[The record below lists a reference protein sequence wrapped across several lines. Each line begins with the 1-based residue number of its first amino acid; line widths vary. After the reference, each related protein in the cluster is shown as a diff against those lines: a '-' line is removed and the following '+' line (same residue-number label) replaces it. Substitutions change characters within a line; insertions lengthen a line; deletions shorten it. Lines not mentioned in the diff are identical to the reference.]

1 MQLKLLGWTAILL
14 ACSLLPGCAEIVTK
28 QTLAELPPPAAAGT
42 PDRKPRKIVILFDG
56 THNDIAADTNIKRLH
71 SLIALQ
77 DRKDIA
83 TLYVEGV
90 GVGNDIPG
98 MGMGTGFGDR
108 VRLGYRFLL
117 ENYRPGDE
125 IYLFGFSRGAYQ
137 ARALAAL
144 LYYTGLPETTAAD
157 DAGEIAQKNFA
168 RLKDSPDKTALR
180 RASFAAAPR
189 PQDPRIK
196 VLGLWDSVE
205 ALGVPDWYHRIL
217 DKTGIKPFKVDIDEP
232 NRHYGDQLCN
242 VEHAFQALSLDDNRE
257 WIFTPLPLSRK
268 HLTDDCAC
276 GGTPPPALVHEVW
289 FSGAHSDVGGGS
301 YADSELSGVSLN
313 WMIEELEIAKTE
325 LLKPATRVRQDIYGS
340 SHDPESGW
348 WGPLYHAVT
357 RNLAGYAV
365 AAEQTPAGR
374 LCVHPSVLNR
384 RSAMPPKSHE
394 NLQLSLRQAG
404 TVCLEVDQD
413 TPADPP
419 RLRETDKDE
428 KKPTDCKLPLAI
440 EAWPACTWRN
450 R

>member
-1 MQLKLLGWTAILL
+1 MQLDLRKWTIALL
-14 ACSLLPGCAEIVTK
+14 ACSLLSGCAGIVTK
-28 QTLAELPPPAAAGT
+28 QTLASLT
-42 PDRKPRKIVILFDG
+42 PTAEGKAPKPRKIVILFDG
-56 THNDIAADTNIKRLH
+56 THNDIATDTNIKRLH

-77 DRKDIA
+77 DRREIA

-90 GVGNDIPG
+90 GVGNDILG

-117 ENYRPGDE
+117 ENYRPDDE

-137 ARALAAL
+137 ARALASL
-144 LYYTGLPETTAAD
+144 LYYTGLPRMTPAD
-157 DAGEIAQKNFA
+157 DAGEIAQNNFA
-168 RLKDSPDKTALR
+168 RLKASPDKAALR
-180 RASFAAAPR
+180 RATFAAAHP

-196 VLGLWDSVE
+196 VLGLWDGVE

-217 DKTGIKPFKVDIDEP
+217 HKTRIQPFKVVIDEP

-268 HLTDDCAC
+268 HLTADCANA
-276 GGTPPPALVHEVW
+276 GTAPAAVVHEVW
-289 FSGAHSDVGGGS
+289 FSGAHSDVGGG

-313 WMIEELEIAKTE
+313 WMIEELEIAKTG
-325 LLKPATRVRQDIYGS
+325 LLKPGTRVRQDIYGS

-348 WGPLYHAVT
+348 WGPLYHSVT
-357 RNLAGYAV
+357 RNLGGYAL
-365 AAEQTPAGR
+365 AGEQTPPGR
-374 LCVHPSVLNR
+374 LCVHPSVFAR
-384 RSAMPPKSHE
+384 RSAMPPKAHE
-394 NLQLSLRQAG
+394 NQLLNLREAG
-404 TVCLEVDQD
+404 TVCLEEDPD

-419 RLRETDKDE
+419 RLRQKEGDKQTNC
-428 KKPTDCKLPLAI
+428 PLPLII
-440 EAWPACTWRN
+440 ETAPACTRGS